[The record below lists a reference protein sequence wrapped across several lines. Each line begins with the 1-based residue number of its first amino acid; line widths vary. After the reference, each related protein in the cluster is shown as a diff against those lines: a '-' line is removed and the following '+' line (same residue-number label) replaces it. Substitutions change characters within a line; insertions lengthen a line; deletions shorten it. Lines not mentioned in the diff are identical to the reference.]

1 MYSKKVFIN
10 DDEYIHIMTN
20 NKARVMLQI
29 GDNTIE
35 DNNYMVFM
43 DRKLAREVAKRY
55 RERKEKG
62 LCISC
67 GKYRAMNGLV
77 RCMIC
82 NDKENARQYRKRKE
96 VKNAG

>member
-20 NKARVMLQI
+20 NQARVMIQI

-43 DRKLAREVAKRY
+43 DRKLAREVARWLL
-55 RERKEKG
+55 EASNE
-62 LCISC
+62 
-67 GKYRAMNGLV
+67 
-77 RCMIC
+77 
-82 NDKENARQYRKRKE
+82 
-96 VKNAG
+96 

>member
-43 DRKLAREVAKRY
+43 DRKLAREVARWLL
-55 RERKEKG
+55 EA
-62 LCISC
+62 S
-67 GKYRAMNGLV
+67 
-77 RCMIC
+77 
-82 NDKENARQYRKRKE
+82 ND
-96 VKNAG
+96 